1 MVANAEG
8 VNVMRSVTGRSSGLH
23 KAILSAVA
31 AVGLAS
37 LTAAPAAL
45 AGEPDFLAFGAGVF
59 DVFDDQTTAE
69 FRAEYR
75 SDIRFWKF
83 APFVGA
89 MTNAE
94 GAVYGYAGLGFDLFL
109 GERFVLTPNAGF
121 GLYYDGDSKDLGGTF
136 EFRTGAEFAY
146 RFADRSRLGLAFNHI
161 SNASLYDAN
170 PGTESLV
177 VMYALPLGL
186 GAPP

>member
-1 MVANAEG
+1 
-8 VNVMRSVTGRSSGLH
+8 MRSGTGRSGGLRG
-23 KAILSAVA
+23 AVLSASMA
-31 AVGLAS
+31 LGIVGLA
-37 LTAAPAAL
+37 AAPAAL
-45 AGEPDFLAFGAGVF
+45 AEEPDFLALGAGVF
-59 DVFDDQTTAE
+59 DVFDDHTTAE

-94 GAVYGYAGLGFDLFL
+94 GAFYGYAGLGVDIFL
-109 GERFVLTPNAGF
+109 GERVVVTPNAGF
-121 GLYYDGDSKDLGGTF
+121 GLYYDGDSKDLGGAL

-146 RFADRSRLGLAFNHI
+146 CFTDRSRLGLAFNHI
-161 SNASLYDAN
+161 SNASIYDSN

-177 VMYALPLGL
+177 VMYALPLGI